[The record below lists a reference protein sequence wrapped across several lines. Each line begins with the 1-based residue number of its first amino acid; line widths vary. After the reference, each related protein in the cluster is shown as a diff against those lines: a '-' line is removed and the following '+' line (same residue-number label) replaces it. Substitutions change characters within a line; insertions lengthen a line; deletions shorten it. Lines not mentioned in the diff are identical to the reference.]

1 MRTAATALAL
11 LLAAALLLP
20 AAFGLRAYAITGAS
34 MGDALHAGSLAFDRE
49 VPAAELRTGDVV
61 TFTPAGRDRAVT
73 HRVTGRDAGGVVTRG
88 DANAAADPWRVTAD
102 AQRVAFHVPLA
113 GFAVAAARELALG
126 AALLLLAV
134 ALLRGARRTTRTVA
148 A

>member
-34 MGDALHAGSLAFDRE
+34 MGDALPQGSLAFDRE
-49 VPAAELRTGDVV
+49 VPAAELRAGDVV
-61 TFTPAGRDRAVT
+61 TVTPAGRDRAVT
-73 HRVTGRDAGGVVTRG
+73 HRVTGRDAGGAITRG
-88 DANAAADPWRVTAD
+88 DANAAVDPWRVTGD

-113 GFAVAAARELALG
+113 GFAVAAAREVALA
-126 AALLLLAV
+126 AALLLLAF